1 MSIELASIIQN
12 TFGITRYQPLNI
24 DLPISDEMKE
34 YFQLMGNETYGYHDF
49 TFYNYNRVK
58 EEFLNYT
65 HFYIIGCYYTNGC
78 NYYIAADKYN
88 PIYFIFNMKDGNDF
102 SIDDLSGGKY
112 YSSLAELFTDITNND
127 VKNNYIFY

>member
-12 TFGITRYQPLNI
+12 TFGITRYQYIDI

-34 YFQLMGNETYGYHDF
+34 YFQLMGNESYGYHDF
-49 TFYNYNRVK
+49 IFYNYNRVK
-58 EEFLNYT
+58 QDFNNYSY
-65 HFYIIGCYYTNGC
+65 FYIIGSYYYNGH
-78 NYYIAADKYN
+78 NYCIGADKYN
-88 PIYFIFNMKDGNDF
+88 SIFFIFNMKDSNDF

-112 YSSLAELFTDITNND
+112 YQSITELFTDITNNN